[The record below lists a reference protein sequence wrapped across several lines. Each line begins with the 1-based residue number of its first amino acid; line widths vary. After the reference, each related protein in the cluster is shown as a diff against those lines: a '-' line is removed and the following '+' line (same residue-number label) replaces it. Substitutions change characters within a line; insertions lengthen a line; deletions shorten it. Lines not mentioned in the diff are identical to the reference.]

1 MAIFDI
7 KKIFGGGTREKS
19 GKLPTPPPKK
29 EKKDIDTTIFGGKKA
44 ISTRE
49 AAWKIRKDP
58 RPYIPGSGGKIF
70 SEKERVDITKR
81 LSKYGSYLEKGPEHS
96 RIFKELYKEKTK
108 ARTGAEKLKID
119 REIRYL
125 KERLGK

>member
-1 MAIFDI
+1 MSIFEKKQGLSGTGP
-7 KKIFGGGTREKS
+7 KKI
-19 GKLPTPPPKK
+19 PTPLPKPK
-29 EKKDIDTTIFGGKKA
+29 TPIEEKDTTIFGGKKA

-58 RPYIPGSGGKIF
+58 HPYIPGSGGAMF
-70 SEKERVDITKR
+70 SEKERVDIAKR

-125 KERLGK
+125 KERLGKK

>member
-1 MAIFDI
+1 MSIFE
-7 KKIFGGGTREKS
+7 KKQELSVAGPK
-19 GKLPTPPPKK
+19 KNPTPPSKSKTPIG
-29 EKKDIDTTIFGGKKA
+29 EKDTSIFGGKKA
-44 ISTRE
+44 ISMKE

-108 ARTGAEKLKID
+108 ARTGDEKLKID

-125 KERLGK
+125 KEKLGK